1 MKETDFP
8 TKNCRSATK
17 ITQVKTAIEKP
28 TAARRSWLKCPFT
41 APKSTL

>member
-17 ITQVKTAIEKP
+17 ITQLKATIEKQ
-28 TAARRSWLKCPFT
+28 RQRHVRG
-41 APKSTL
+41 